1 MQRLYFF
8 WGGGGSLLVT
18 LLWILRLR
26 GGGEMEGSCS
36 SPGAV
41 RFKDGMLKPRM
52 LRVDW

>member
-1 MQRLYFF
+1 M
-8 WGGGGSLLVT
+8 GGGGSLPVT

-36 SPGAV
+36 SPGAG
-41 RFKDGMLKPRM
+41 RFEDCMLKGRM